1 MADNESFPEDISGL
15 WGVPEEGALEPPRPN
30 GTVTSG
36 RDPTPAP
43 TNGAHAEVVT
53 DDPRDTVA
61 RLADALAGHQVD
73 VVRHSQL
80 SAVRAEMED
89 AFTQKLAVALYELL
103 SASNDRFASVEDH
116 MAQRLQDMAGR
127 VEETVKA
134 QGDRLAL
141 SIDVQQG
148 ATAELARSV
157 RDELR
162 EVSDRFCEPIDALAT
177 FEREVRHD
185 VGRVGDLVEAHNA
198 DAARRSEELAE
209 RAERAE
215 RAGAA
220 LAQRLEGGETRTAA
234 ATESL
239 EKINERMASVQ
250 SDLSNVNEAIRAL
263 REEVSGLRARA
274 GARRRWG
281 RSG

>member
-1 MADNESFPEDISGL
+1 MADNESFPDDISGL
-15 WGVPEEGALEPPRPN
+15 WGAPAEGALEPPRAS
-30 GTVTSG
+30 GTVTNG
-36 RDPTPAP
+36 RTPTSAP
-43 TNGAHAEVVT
+43 TNGAHAEVVR
-53 DDPRDTVA
+53 DDSRENVA

-73 VVRHSQL
+73 VVRHSEL

-116 MAQRLQDMAGR
+116 MGQRLQDVADR
-127 VEETVKA
+127 VGESVKS
-134 QGDRLAL
+134 QGDRLAMA
-141 SIDVQQG
+141 IDVQQR
-148 ATAELARSV
+148 ATADLARSV

-162 EVSDRFCEPIDALAT
+162 EVSDRFCAPIDALAT
-177 FEREVRHD
+177 FERDVRHE

-198 DAARRSEELAE
+198 DAARRSEEH
-209 RAERAE
+209 AE
-215 RAGAA
+215 RAGRAGA
-220 LAQRLEGGETRTAA
+220 DLSQRLDGSETRVAA

-239 EKINERMASVQ
+239 ARISARMASVQ
-250 SDLSNVNEAIRAL
+250 SDLTEVREAVRAL
-263 REEVSGLRARA
+263 REEVAGLRERA

>member
-1 MADNESFPEDISGL
+1 MADNESFPDDISGL
-15 WGVPEEGALEPPRPN
+15 WGAPEEDALGPPRPN
-30 GTVTSG
+30 GTITTG

-43 TNGAHAEVVT
+43 TNGAHAEVAK

-141 SIDVQQG
+141 ALDLQQR

-157 RDELR
+157 SDELR
-162 EVSDRFCEPIDALAT
+162 EVSDRFSGPIDALVT
-177 FEREVRHD
+177 FEREVRHE

-198 DAARRSEELAE
+198 DAARRSEEHAE
-209 RAERAE
+209 QAE

-220 LAQRLEGGETRTAA
+220 LSQRLEGSEKRTAA

-250 SDLSNVNEAIRAL
+250 SDLSEVNEAIQAL
-263 REEVSGLRARA
+263 REEVSSLRASA
-274 GARRRWG
+274 GTRRWWG